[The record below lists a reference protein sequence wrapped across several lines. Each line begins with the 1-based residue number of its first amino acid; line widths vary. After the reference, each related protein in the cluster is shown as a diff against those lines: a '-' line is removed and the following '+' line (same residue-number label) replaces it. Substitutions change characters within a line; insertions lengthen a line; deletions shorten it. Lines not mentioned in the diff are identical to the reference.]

1 MESNSQNYNRRPLF
15 SEIRKKDLTY
25 EAMKNNVL
33 ETHLT
38 LRKKKL
44 ENILM
49 EKRRINTLSPND
61 DLSQYNLL
69 KLLPIE
75 TSVSILKN
83 ERTDYTTVIQSLFS
97 LVKLSDREV
106 GKINAAIIESNL
118 HVNLFKVLEDFSNK
132 DESELKQE
140 DVMIVSQLLLLFGNL
155 FTLVNNPLFV
165 FFTQNKFLDTIC
177 NFLNYQNRSVPF
189 NAIFTLNSYIL
200 EDENYAIYLVQNGII
215 EKVIKIAKMKSNQD
229 KNILDCLAFL
239 MNLIKATQVEHVEK
253 IFSSFQFLSTLLN
266 HSNEL
271 IVQITIKILSDVTK
285 RFNIG
290 EKLMAFSILDN
301 IDNVL
306 NKLFRSQNKF
316 FLIPDTINILVNLSI
331 DNSTANAI
339 LSSNVFMNLTFFF
352 CNDNSNQNH
361 KINTQIIE
369 NTSKLYLRSF
379 ASNLFV
385 DFLKENSILV
395 NRLAQYIGVISQFE
409 THILL
414 SVFYALLSK
423 APYENFKSLYE
434 TVLIFKLIEVIQSD
448 DSVKNLT
455 ISACLIIK
463 IIKLSSKSIKQILS
477 NCGLCD
483 VVSNFIVNNKKIDSD
498 SNLRQAFT
506 ALEKI
511 LLKLPFEE

>member
-118 HVNLFKVLEDFSNK
+118 HVNLFKVLEEFSNK

-290 EKLMAFSILDN
+290 EKLIAFSILDN

-306 NKLFRSQNKF
+306 NKLFRNQNKF
-316 FLIPDTINILVNLSI
+316 FL
-331 DNSTANAI
+331 
-339 LSSNVFMNLTFFF
+339 
-352 CNDNSNQNH
+352 
-361 KINTQIIE
+361 E
-369 NTSKLYLRSF
+369 
-379 ASNLFV
+379 
-385 DFLKENSILV
+385 
-395 NRLAQYIGVISQFE
+395 IGRAHV
-409 THILL
+409 
-414 SVFYALLSK
+414 
-423 APYENFKSLYE
+423 
-434 TVLIFKLIEVIQSD
+434 
-448 DSVKNLT
+448 
-455 ISACLIIK
+455 
-463 IIKLSSKSIKQILS
+463 
-477 NCGLCD
+477 
-483 VVSNFIVNNKKIDSD
+483 
-498 SNLRQAFT
+498 
-506 ALEKI
+506 
-511 LLKLPFEE
+511 

>member
-1 MESNSQNYNRRPLF
+1 MHCYYSYYYF
-15 SEIRKKDLTY
+15 
-25 EAMKNNVL
+25 VL
-33 ETHLT
+33 V
-38 LRKKKL
+38 
-44 ENILM
+44 
-49 EKRRINTLSPND
+49 D
-61 DLSQYNLL
+61 
-69 KLLPIE
+69 
-75 TSVSILKN
+75 
-83 ERTDYTTVIQSLFS
+83 
-97 LVKLSDREV
+97 
-106 GKINAAIIESNL
+106 
-118 HVNLFKVLEDFSNK
+118 
-132 DESELKQE
+132 
-140 DVMIVSQLLLLFGNL
+140 
-155 FTLVNNPLFV
+155 
-165 FFTQNKFLDTIC
+165 
-177 NFLNYQNRSVPF
+177 
-189 NAIFTLNSYIL
+189 
-200 EDENYAIYLVQNGII
+200 
-215 EKVIKIAKMKSNQD
+215 
-229 KNILDCLAFL
+229 
-239 MNLIKATQVEHVEK
+239 
-253 IFSSFQFLSTLLN
+253 
-266 HSNEL
+266 
-271 IVQITIKILSDVTK
+271 
-285 RFNIG
+285 
-290 EKLMAFSILDN
+290 FSILDN

-306 NKLFRSQNKF
+306 NKLFRNQSKF

>member
-1 MESNSQNYNRRPLF
+1 
-15 SEIRKKDLTY
+15 
-25 EAMKNNVL
+25 
-33 ETHLT
+33 
-38 LRKKKL
+38 
-44 ENILM
+44 
-49 EKRRINTLSPND
+49 
-61 DLSQYNLL
+61 
-69 KLLPIE
+69 
-75 TSVSILKN
+75 
-83 ERTDYTTVIQSLFS
+83 
-97 LVKLSDREV
+97 
-106 GKINAAIIESNL
+106 
-118 HVNLFKVLEDFSNK
+118 
-132 DESELKQE
+132 
-140 DVMIVSQLLLLFGNL
+140 
-155 FTLVNNPLFV
+155 
-165 FFTQNKFLDTIC
+165 
-177 NFLNYQNRSVPF
+177 
-189 NAIFTLNSYIL
+189 
-200 EDENYAIYLVQNGII
+200 
-215 EKVIKIAKMKSNQD
+215 
-229 KNILDCLAFL
+229 
-239 MNLIKATQVEHVEK
+239 
-253 IFSSFQFLSTLLN
+253 
-266 HSNEL
+266 
-271 IVQITIKILSDVTK
+271 
-285 RFNIG
+285 
-290 EKLMAFSILDN
+290 
-301 IDNVL
+301 
-306 NKLFRSQNKF
+306 
-316 FLIPDTINILVNLSI
+316 
-331 DNSTANAI
+331 
-339 LSSNVFMNLTFFF
+339 MNLTFFF